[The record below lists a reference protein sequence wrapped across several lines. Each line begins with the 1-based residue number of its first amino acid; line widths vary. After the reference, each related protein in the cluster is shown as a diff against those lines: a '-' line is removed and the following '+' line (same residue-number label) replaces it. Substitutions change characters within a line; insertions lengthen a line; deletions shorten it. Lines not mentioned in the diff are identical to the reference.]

1 MFDGNFLAQLA
12 GLLAIVGVTLYAAS
26 DVFLLAS
33 RVNIANYP
41 NLQPHVKL
49 LSGAEHMVALPEW
62 RRIWGGLLGVLVTP
76 LVVAGL
82 WPLFYGLAP
91 AGPWAVWP
99 VVVLFGIGIVLAP
112 FVHGSFIYMGEYVQA
127 LNQLAPNEQPV
138 IVELINR
145 HKKILIAS
153 YGPIMLAMVLGSIWF
168 SVAVALGGTLFPQ
181 WMAAVN
187 PITALIAWFILR
199 RLIPPLAVWFEGA
212 GFNIALLVF
221 FAFVTATI
229 W

>member
-12 GLLAIVGVTLYAAS
+12 GLLAIIGAILYAAS

-49 LSGAEHMVALPEW
+49 LSGSERMVVLPEW

-76 LVVAGL
+76 LVVAVL
-82 WPLFYGLAP
+82 WPLYYGLAP

-99 VVVLFGIGIVLAP
+99 VVVLFGIGLIIAP
-112 FVHGSFIYMGEYVQA
+112 FVHGSFIYMGEYVHA
-127 LNQLAPNEQPV
+127 LNQLAPDGQTV
-138 IVELINR
+138 IVEMLNR
-145 HKKILIAS
+145 HKKIMTVS
-153 YGPIMLAMVLGSIWF
+153 YSPVLLALTLASIWF
-168 SVAVALGGTLFPQ
+168 SVAVALGATLFPQ
-181 WMAAVN
+181 WMAAIN

-199 RLIPPLAVWFEGA
+199 RIFPPLAVWFEGA